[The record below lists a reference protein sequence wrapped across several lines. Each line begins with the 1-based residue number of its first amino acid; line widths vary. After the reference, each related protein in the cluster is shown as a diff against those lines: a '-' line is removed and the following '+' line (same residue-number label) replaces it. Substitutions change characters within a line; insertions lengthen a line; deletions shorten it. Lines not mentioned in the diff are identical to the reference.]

1 MNNSTWQRAKAIF
14 YEAHGLSIEKR
25 AVFLNDKCAEAEELR
40 SEVEKLLA
48 SYDSGFLE
56 ETAFGAAEV
65 LTVSELQPGQVIGR
79 YHINELIGSGGMG
92 QVFLADDT
100 ELNRPVA
107 FKVLHRD
114 VAEDQERVRRF
125 IQEARAASALNHPNI
140 LTIHEI
146 GAFEGC
152 RFIVSEY
159 VEGET
164 LRERM
169 KKGLTVAESVDITC
183 QIAAALQ
190 AAHSAGIV
198 HRDIKP
204 ENVMIRRDALVK
216 VLDFGLAKLTEAD
229 DHPPI
234 DPNATNAPIASAV
247 LTNPGLVMGTV
258 AYMSPEQACGK
269 PVDSRTDL
277 WSLGVVFHEML
288 TGKSPFEGDSVTDI
302 ITSILKT
309 ETTLPTSDN
318 LPPELQPIC
327 KRALAKK
334 RESRYQSAH
343 DLLKD
348 LQGEKKRM
356 EYAIET
362 TPYVSLSGSGEL
374 KTQLIRP
381 RPTLSAEYLA
391 SELSK
396 TVRQSTPAQKFAAL
410 SAIALIVTVV
420 IGLSVYKFNGAT
432 PGKPTPVS
440 ALINASTTEKDLKF
454 SKLPISGQTNEAV
467 ISPDG
472 KYVAYVVLKGG
483 MHLLE
488 LETNNDVV
496 ILPFHP
502 ADAAW
507 GLKFSPDSKFVY
519 YVYQVNADWT
529 SVRIMRIPIHGGTP
543 ATVIG
548 ELPEYDVGF
557 SPDGSTMAFVREL
570 RGGRDGVELVLANAD
585 GSNQRTLTKTAPG
598 VGISN
603 SPMFSPDGK
612 TIACETWFKEA
623 NSSYFKIVGF
633 SLDAGEQRSISDK
646 KWANMFGGVW
656 LPNGNLIVSGTE
668 RSAETLTP
676 PQLWVISPDSQAR
689 AITSGLLG
697 YRGLSATR
705 DGSIILSHQVNTE
718 NNLWLLPNNDTSKAR
733 QVTTSGEISGGFMAT
748 PDGRIVFAS
757 KVTGN
762 EQLWLMNADGSGRKR
777 LTKEGTK
784 NVGPLVSPD
793 NKYIVFNSNRGDG
806 KARFYRMELDGQNV
820 KQLTEGPNDMLG
832 SRFSHDGK
840 WVYYI
845 EIHDGKADTIKKIP
859 IDGGEPLVVISA
871 PDEWVFSGL
880 DVNRSDGRIA
890 CGVTRKLN
898 GPTEYKIGIV
908 PANGKA
914 FTRVIDLPSDLSS
927 GSVRWMPDGRSLATL
942 GSGQAIDVWRIPL
955 DGKGKPSK
963 LTDFRTPITR
973 NFRWSVDGKL
983 MLVTRESRRSDAVL
997 IRTSAN

>member
-1 MNNSTWQRAKAIF
+1 VIF
-14 YEAHGLSIEKR
+14 YEARELSIEKR
-25 AVFLNDKCAEAEELR
+25 AAFLNDQCAEAEELR

-56 ETAFGAAEV
+56 ETAFAAAEV
-65 LTVSELQPGQVIGR
+65 LTESELRPGQVIGR

-169 KKGLTVAESVDITC
+169 KKGITVAESVDITC
-183 QIAAALQ
+183 QVAAALQ

-216 VLDFGLAKLTEAD
+216 VLDFGLAKLTAAD
-229 DHPPI
+229 DHPI
-234 DPNATNAPIASAV
+234 DPDAPIASTI
-247 LTNPGLVMGTV
+247 LTNPGLVMGTA
-258 AYMSPEQACGK
+258 AYMSPEQARGNS
-269 PVDSRTDL
+269 VDSRTDL
-277 WSLGVVFHEML
+277 WSLGVCFHEML
-288 TGKSPFEGDSVTDI
+288 TGKSPFEGESVTDI

-318 LPPELQPIC
+318 VPPELQPIC
-327 KRALAKK
+327 KKALAKEK
-334 RESRYQSAH
+334 ESRYQSAH

-362 TPYVSLSGSGEL
+362 TPYISFSGADEL

-381 RPTLSAEYLA
+381 RPTLSAEYLV
-391 SELSK
+391 SEVSK
-396 TVRQSTPAQKFAAL
+396 AVWPSTLAHKFAILGAV
-410 SAIALIVTVV
+410 ALIVTSV

-432 PGKPTPVS
+432 PPNRSPVA
-440 ALINASTTEKDLKF
+440 ALINSSTTEKDLKF

-467 ISPDG
+467 ISPEG
-472 KYVAYVVLKGG
+472 QYVAYVDPKG

-488 LETNNDVV
+488 LATSNDVA
-496 ILPFHP
+496 ILAVPP
-502 ADAAW
+502 ADSVW
-507 GLKFSPDSKFVY
+507 NLKFSPDSKFVY
-519 YVYQVNADWT
+519 YVYEVNSDPT
-529 SVRIMRIPIHGGTP
+529 SDRIMRIPIHGGTP
-543 ATVIG
+543 ATVIA
-548 ELPEYDVGF
+548 EVPEDAFGF
-557 SPDGSTMAFVREL
+557 SPDGSTLAFVREL
-570 RGGRDGVELVLANAD
+570 REGRDGVELVLANAD
-585 GSNQRTLTKTAPG
+585 GSNKRTLIKTAPG
-598 VGISN
+598 VSIPN

-612 TIACETWFKEA
+612 TIACETWFKET
-623 NSSYFKIVGF
+623 NYYQIVGF
-633 SLDAGEQRSISDK
+633 SLNAGEQRSISEK
-646 KWANMFGGVW
+646 KWTNMFGGVW

-668 RSAETLTP
+668 SSSETLLP
-676 PQLWVISPDSQAR
+676 SQLWVLSPDGQIR
-689 AITSGLLG
+689 AITNGLLD

-705 DGSIILSHQVNTE
+705 DGSIILSNQFIRD
-718 NNLWLLPNNDTSKAR
+718 NNIWLLPNNDTSKAK
-733 QVTTSGEISGGFMAT
+733 QVTTTGENFGGFIAA

-762 EQLWLMNADGSGRKR
+762 MQVWSMNADGSGRKR
-777 LTKEGTK
+777 LTNEGTR
-784 NVGPLVSPD
+784 NLGPVVSPD
-793 NKYIVFNSNRGDG
+793 NNYVVFNSNRGDG
-806 KARFYRMELDGQNV
+806 KARLYRMGLDGQNV
-820 KQLTEGPNDMLG
+820 KRLTEDTEF
-832 SRFSHDGK
+832 SYTRFSADGK
-840 WVYYI
+840 WVYYVQV
-845 EIHDGKADTIKKIP
+845 HDGKADTLKKVP
-859 IDGGEPLVVISA
+859 IDGGESLVVMSP
-871 PDEWVFSGL
+871 PDKWQFASL
-880 DVNRSDGRIA
+880 DINRSDGRIA
-890 CGVTRKLN
+890 CGLTRKPN
-898 GPTEYKIGIV
+898 GPREYKIGIV
-908 PANGKA
+908 PANGTA

-927 GSVRWMPDGRSLATL
+927 WTVRWVPDGRSVAAL
-942 GSGQAIDVWRIPL
+942 GTGLAIDVWRIPI

-963 LTDFRTPITR
+963 LTDFRTPTTY
-973 NFRWSVDGKL
+973 NFNWSVDGKF
-983 MLVTRESRRSDAVL
+983 MLVGRGTWTSEAVL
-997 IRTSAN
+997 IRTSAS

>member
-1 MNNSTWQRAKAIF
+1 MNTQDWQTVKQIFGEVLALTPTERAA
-14 YEAHGLSIEKR
+14 YLDRTCSS
-25 AVFLNDKCAEAEELR
+25 DEELR
-40 SEVEKLLA
+40 SQVEKLLA

-56 ETAFGAAEV
+56 ETAFGTAEV
-65 LTVSELQPGQVIGR
+65 LAESELRPGQVIGR
-79 YHINELIGSGGMG
+79 YRINELIGSGGMG

-159 VEGET
+159 VDGLT
-164 LRERM
+164 LREHM
-169 KKGLTVAESVDITC
+169 HQGLTAAESIDITC

-204 ENVMIRRDALVK
+204 ENVMLRKDGLVK

-229 DHPPI
+229 DHPI
-234 DPNATNAPIASAV
+234 DQNAPIASAV

-288 TGKSPFEGDSVTDI
+288 TGKSPFEGESVTDI

-318 LPPELQPIC
+318 VPSELQPIC
-327 KRALAKK
+327 RKALAKEK
-334 RESRYQSAH
+334 ESRYQSAQ

-348 LQGEKKRM
+348 LQGEKKKM
-356 EYAIET
+356 EYAIEP
-362 TPYVSLSGSGEL
+362 TPYVSLPGRTDAL

-381 RPTLSAEYLA
+381 RATLSAEYLP
-391 SELSK
+391 SELRKPAWPS
-396 TVRQSTPAQKFAAL
+396 RPAQFATL
-410 SAIALIVTVV
+410 GAIALIVTVA
-420 IGLSVYKFNGAT
+420 IGLSVYKFKGIT
-432 PGKPTPVS
+432 PGKPTPGF
-440 ALINASTTEKDLKF
+440 ALINSSTTEKDLKF
-454 SKLPISGQTNEAV
+454 SKLPISGQANDAA

-472 KYVAYVVLKGG
+472 KYVAYTDPKG

-488 LETNNDVV
+488 LETSNDVV
-496 ILPFHP
+496 ILAIPP
-502 ADAAW
+502 TAAVW
-507 GLKFSPDSKFVY
+507 NLKFSPDTKFVY
-519 YVYQVNADWT
+519 YTYADPT
-529 SVRIMRIPIHGGTP
+529 SDGIRRIPIQGGKP
-543 ATVIG
+543 ATVI
-548 ELPEYDVGF
+548 EVVSDVEFGF
-557 SPDGSTMAFVREL
+557 SPDGSTLAFARDLGE
-570 RGGRDGVELVLANAD
+570 GRDGVELLLANAD
-585 GSNQRTLTKTAPG
+585 GSNKRTLTKTAPG
-598 VGISN
+598 VSIVEG
-603 SPMFSPDGK
+603 PMFSPDGK
-612 TIACETWFKEA
+612 TIACATSFKEA

-633 SLDAGEQRSISDK
+633 SLDGGQQRSISDK

-668 RSAETLTP
+668 SSSETQVP
-676 PQLWVISPDSQAR
+676 PQLWVLSPDGQTR
-689 AITSGLLG
+689 AFTSGLLG
-697 YRGLSATR
+697 YQGLSATR
-705 DGSIILSHQVNTE
+705 DGSIILSNQVKND
-718 NNLWLLPNNDTSKAR
+718 NNLWLIPNNDTSKAR
-733 QVTTSGEISGGFMAT
+733 QVTTSSEVHGGFTAT
-748 PDGRIVFAS
+748 PDGRIVFGS
-757 KVTGN
+757 NVTGN
-762 EQLWLMNADGSGRKR
+762 IDLWLMNTDGSGRKR
-777 LTKEGTK
+777 LTNEGTR
-784 NVGPLVSPD
+784 NVGPQVSPD

-806 KARFYRMELDGQNV
+806 KARLYRMGLDGQNV
-820 KQLTEGPNDMLG
+820 KRLAEGTSDIFDQ
-832 SRFSHDGK
+832 SRFSGDGK

-845 EIHDGKADTIKKIP
+845 EIHDGKADTLKKVP
-859 IDGGEPLVVISA
+859 IDGGEPLLVMSA
-871 PDEWVFSGL
+871 PEDGEFAGL
-880 DVNRSDGRIA
+880 DLNRSDGRIA
-890 CGVTRKLN
+890 CGLRRKPD
-898 GPTEYKIGIV
+898 GPWEYKIGIL

-914 FTRVIDLPSDLSS
+914 FTRLIDLPSDLQSWN
-927 GSVRWMPDGRSLATL
+927 VRWMPDGRALATL
-942 GSGQAIDVWRIPL
+942 GNGDPIEVWRIPI

-963 LTDFRTPITR
+963 LTDFRTPRTH
-973 NFRWSVDGKL
+973 NFNWSFDGKF
-983 MLVTRESRRSDAVL
+983 MLVTRGTRTSEPVL